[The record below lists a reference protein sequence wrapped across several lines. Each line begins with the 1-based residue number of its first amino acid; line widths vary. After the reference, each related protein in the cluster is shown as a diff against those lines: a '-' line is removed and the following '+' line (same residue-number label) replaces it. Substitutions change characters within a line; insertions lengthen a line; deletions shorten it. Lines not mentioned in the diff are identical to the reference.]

1 LLISLFRFRGLEAV
15 ILNKAISLVVIATAL
30 PFRAPTVSFAE
41 LGAHWWIIVNLLAG
55 GLLGAWA
62 GAEWTT
68 RVTSK
73 HLYRIIA
80 VLLVVIAGVLL
91 FAHDR
96 ATVAPAFTGWV
107 QIVAGIIAGHHR
119 RGGRTARPRRWRIS
133 DPYAGAVVR
142 GGH

>member
-1 LLISLFRFRGLEAV
+1 MRVNVAYQPIPFPRAGAV
-15 ILNKAISLVVIATAL
+15 ILNKAISLVVVATAL

-62 GAEWTT
+62 GADWTT

-80 VLLVVIAGVLL
+80 VLLVVIASVLSSRMIAL
-91 FAHDR
+91 QSLPHSLIGFRSWPVSSLGTSSAWWPHCS
-96 ATVAPAFTGWV
+96 ASPVANF
-107 QIVAGIIAGHHR
+107 
-119 RGGRTARPRRWRIS
+119 
-133 DPYAGAVVR
+133 
-142 GGH
+142 